1 MSPCQHFVPTLFSSL
16 AGGGQS
22 HPARFKKWFLLPGK
36 QRKGRQTAEFGLKRV
51 WYLQTSRDG
60 LRHHY
65 CFTSRITE
73 LEQSLRIGF
82 YTSVRKPSTHQPQCS
97 DNNEVLSKGPAYCG
111 GPVMKITLTLQ
122 KHLRRPCPTIFLTF
136 RNQQARPTS
145 SRQWTFAEVRK
156 QTFNL
161 CFHFLGMS
169 GTPPWRETVW
179 EWTPSP
185 PRQQWLHLGPQGHSS
200 RLSSLIQLPTIHC
213 SREVKFIINVWMS
226 GYA

>member
-82 YTSVRKPSTHQPQCS
+82 YTSIRKPSTHQPQCS

-111 GPVMKITLTLQ
+111 GPVMKITSKLQ
-122 KHLRRPCPTIFLTF
+122 KHLRRPCPTIFVTF
-136 RNQQARPTS
+136 RNQQARPLQADNGHL
-145 SRQWTFAEVRK
+145 RR
-156 QTFNL
+156 
-161 CFHFLGMS
+161 
-169 GTPPWRETVW
+169 W
-179 EWTPSP
+179 ESKLSISVFISWVC
-185 PRQQWLHLGPQGHSS
+185 LVHHYEE
-200 RLSSLIQLPTIHC
+200 RLSESEPRHLHANNDCISVHKGTQADFLHWFNYPQ
-213 SREVKFIINVWMS
+213 FIAVGKWNLS
-226 GYA
+226 